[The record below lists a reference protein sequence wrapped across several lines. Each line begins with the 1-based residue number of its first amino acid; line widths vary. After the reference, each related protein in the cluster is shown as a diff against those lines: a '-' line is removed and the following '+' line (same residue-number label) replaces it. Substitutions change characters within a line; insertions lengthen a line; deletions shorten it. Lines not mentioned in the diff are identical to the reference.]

1 MDSATWW
8 SNTQPI
14 DLCETRVERFGDW
27 LRGPRQNAVNGS
39 GTTPTCSAVEWA
51 ALMALG
57 VHGLRDLAVVIE
69 AWDRLPETVRAGMV
83 ASVQVTRAIEEPD
96 KKRHG
101 SAR

>member
-1 MDSATWW
+1 
-8 SNTQPI
+8 
-14 DLCETRVERFGDW
+14 
-27 LRGPRQNAVNGS
+27 
-39 GTTPTCSAVEWA
+39 
-51 ALMALG
+51 MALG